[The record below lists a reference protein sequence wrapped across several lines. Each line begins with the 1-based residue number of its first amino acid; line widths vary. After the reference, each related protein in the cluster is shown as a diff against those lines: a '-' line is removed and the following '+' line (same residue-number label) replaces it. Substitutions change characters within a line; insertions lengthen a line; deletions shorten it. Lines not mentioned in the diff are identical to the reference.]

1 MISKKRTCPKI
12 SIKHLYRQRT
22 YSFAKSSEDVNMSSG
37 AIIELRCLIA
47 KYRVI
52 SEEDLKVFLEEQL
65 EKSTTV
71 CEKIMLDGQL
81 HRLLRDIPL
90 TVDERHRLYR
100 LCRSSLPWWYR
111 LGFCACECCLIFGVA
126 SLGYGIGRCIC
137 RQISRLWRL

>member
-1 MISKKRTCPKI
+1 
-12 SIKHLYRQRT
+12 
-22 YSFAKSSEDVNMSSG
+22 MSSG

-81 HRLLRDIPL
+81 HRLLRDVPL
-90 TVDERHRLYR
+90 TVDERHRLQS

-111 LGFCACECCLIFGVA
+111 LGFCACECCFTFGVL
-126 SLGYGIGRCIC
+126 SLGYGIGKCIC
-137 RQISRLWRL
+137 TQISRLWKL